1 MIRNMTIGSY
11 YPVDSPIHRLDPRI
25 KLIAV
30 LVFLVS
36 LFLFSSFTGY
46 AVVTVVLLTIIY
58 LSKVPVS
65 FIFKG
70 MRAIVFL
77 LVFTSFFNIF
87 FTKGDILWEWE
98 FIHIT
103 YQGLRQALF
112 MAMRLIYLVV
122 GSSMLT
128 YTTTPGQLTD
138 AIEFLLGWLKIF
150 KAPVHDFAMMMSL
163 ALRFI
168 PLLLSEANRILD
180 AQSARGADIENG
192 SFIKKMRSFVSI
204 IVPLLVSATRR
215 AYELG
220 LAMEARCY
228 NSGHKATKLKP
239 LRFRFTDLVMVPLMA
254 AYIVAIVYVD
264 ELYNLLVGSL

>member
-1 MIRNMTIGSY
+1 MIRNMTIGNY
-11 YPVDSPIHRLDPRI
+11 YPVDSVIHRLDPRV

-36 LFLFSSFTGY
+36 LFLFSDLMGY
-46 AVVTVVLLTIIY
+46 AVVSVVLLTVIT
-58 LSKVPVS
+58 LSKVPFS
-65 FIFKG
+65 YIFKG
-70 MRAIVFL
+70 MRAIIFL
-77 LVFTSFFNIF
+77 LIFTSFFNIF
-87 FTKGDILWEWE
+87 FTKGDVLWEWQ

-112 MAMRLIYLVV
+112 MAMRLIYLVI

-128 YTTTPGQLTD
+128 YTTTPGKLTD
-138 AIEFLLGWLKIF
+138 AIESLLGWLKVF
-150 KAPVHDFAMMMSL
+150 RVPVHDFAMMMSL

-180 AQSARGADIENG
+180 AQSARGADVDSG
-192 SFIKKMRSFVSI
+192 SFVKKMRTMVAI

-228 NSGHKATKLKP
+228 RGGESRTRLHEMK
-239 LRFRFTDLVMVPLMA
+239 FRSADLVA
-254 AYIVAIVYVD
+254 AV
-264 ELYNLLVGSL
+264 LLVLYLAAIIVIGRLL

>member
-1 MIRNMTIGSY
+1 MIRNMTIGMY
-11 YPVDSPIHRLDPRI
+11 YPVDSPIHRLDPRV

-36 LFLFSSFTGY
+36 LFLFSDFMGY
-46 AVVTVVLLTIIY
+46 AVVSVVFLVVIT
-58 LSKVPVS
+58 LSRVPFS
-65 FIFKG
+65 YIFKG
-70 MRAIVFL
+70 MRAIIFL

-87 FTKGDILWEWE
+87 FTKGDILWEWN

-112 MAMRLIYLVV
+112 MSMRLIYLVI

-128 YTTTPGQLTD
+128 YTTTPGKLTD
-138 AIEFLLGWLKIF
+138 AIESLLCWLKIF
-150 KAPVHDFAMMMSL
+150 RVPVHDFAMMMSL

-180 AQSARGADIENG
+180 AQSARGADVENG
-192 SFIKKMRSFVSI
+192 GIVKKMKTMVSI

-228 NSGHKATKLKP
+228 NSGRKATKLKP
-239 LRFRFTDLVMVPLMA
+239 LRFRFTDFLMLPLMV
-254 AYIVAIVYVD
+254 AYIYAIIYVD
-264 ELYNLLVGSL
+264 QLVKILL

>member
-1 MIRNMTIGSY
+1 MIRNMTIGTY

-46 AVVTVVLLTIIY
+46 FVVTFCLLMTVC
-58 LSKVPVS
+58 LSRVPVS
-65 FIFKG
+65 HIFKG

-77 LVFTSFFNIF
+77 LIFTSIFNLF
-87 FTKGDILWEWE
+87 FTSGDILWEWQ

-103 YQGLRQALF
+103 YQGVRQTIF

-128 YTTTPGQLTD
+128 YTSTPGQLTE
-138 AIEFLLGWLKIF
+138 AIESLLSWLKVF
-150 KAPVHDFAMMMSL
+150 RVPVHDFAMMLSL

-180 AQSARGADIENG
+180 AQNARGADIENAG
-192 SFIKKMRSFVSI
+192 FMKKMRSMVSI
-204 IVPLLVSATRR
+204 LVPLLVSATRR

-228 NSGHKATKLKP
+228 SSTRKNTKMKP
-239 LRFRFTDLVMVPLMA
+239 LRMRVTDFLMLPVMVG
-254 AYIVAIVYVD
+254 YVVAIIYVD
-264 ELYNLLVGSL
+264 RNFML

>member
-1 MIRNMTIGSY
+1 MIRNMTIGMY
-11 YPVDSPIHRLDPRI
+11 YPVDSPIHRLDPRV

-36 LFLFSSFTGY
+36 LFLFSDFMGY
-46 AVVTVVLLTIIY
+46 AVVSVVLLTVIF
-58 LSKVPVS
+58 LSKVPLS
-65 FIFKG
+65 HILKG

-77 LVFTSFFNIF
+77 LIFTSFFNIF
-87 FTKGDILWEWE
+87 FTKGDILWEWQ

-112 MAMRLIYLVV
+112 MAMRLIYLVI

-128 YTTTPGQLTD
+128 YTTTPGKLTD
-138 AIEFLLGWLKIF
+138 AIESLLGWLKIF
-150 KAPVHDFAMMMSL
+150 RVPVHDFAMMMSL

-168 PLLLSEANRILD
+168 PLLLAEANRILD
-180 AQSARGADIENG
+180 AQSARGADVDSGGIV
-192 SFIKKMRSFVSI
+192 KKLRTMVSI

-228 NSGHKATKLKP
+228 GGTKKPTKLKP
-239 LRFRFTDLVMVPLMA
+239 LRFRFSDFLMLPLMV
-254 AYIVAIVYVD
+254 AYVIAILYVD
-264 ELYNLLVGSL
+264 ELVKIMP

>member
-1 MIRNMTIGSY
+1 MIRNMTIGMY
-11 YPVDSPIHRLDPRI
+11 YPVDSPIHRLDPRV

-36 LFLFSSFTGY
+36 LFLFSDFMGY
-46 AVVTVVLLTIIY
+46 AVVSVVLLTVIC
-58 LSKVPVS
+58 LSKVPFS
-65 FIFKG
+65 YIFKG
-70 MRAIVFL
+70 MRAIIFL

-87 FTKGDILWEWE
+87 FTKGDILWEWQ

-112 MAMRLIYLVV
+112 MSMRLIYLVI

-128 YTTTPGQLTD
+128 YTTTPGKLTD
-138 AIEFLLGWLKIF
+138 AIESLLGWLKIF
-150 KAPVHDFAMMMSL
+150 RVPVHDFAMMMSL

-168 PLLLSEANRILD
+168 PLLLAEANRILD
-180 AQSARGADIENG
+180 AQSARGADVEKG
-192 SFIKKMRSFVSI
+192 SIVKKMKTMVSI

-228 NSGHKATKLKP
+228 NSGRKSTKLKP
-239 LRFRFTDLVMVPLMA
+239 LHFRFSDFLMLPLMV
-254 AYIVAIVYVD
+254 AYVMAIIYVD
-264 ELYNLLVGSL
+264 RLL

>member
-1 MIRNMTIGSY
+1 MIRNMTIGNF

-36 LFLFSSFTGY
+36 LFLFSNLTGY
-46 AVVTVVLLTIIY
+46 LVVSVFLLVTIG
-58 LSKVPVS
+58 LSRVPLS
-65 FIFKG
+65 YIFKG
-70 MRAIVFL
+70 MRVIIFL
-77 LVFTSFFNIF
+77 LIFTSFFNLF
-87 FTKGDILWEWE
+87 FTEGDILWEWK

-103 YQGLRQALF
+103 YQGIIQTVF

-128 YTTTPGQLTD
+128 YTTTPGQLTE
-138 AIEFLLGWLKIF
+138 AIESLLGWMKVLHV
-150 KAPVHDFAMMMSL
+150 PVHDFAMMISL

-168 PLLLSEANRILD
+168 PLLLAEANRILD
-180 AQSARGADIENG
+180 AQNARGADIENAG
-192 SFIKKMRSFVSI
+192 WVKKMRSMVSI
-204 IVPLLVSATRR
+204 LVPMLVSATRR

-228 NSGHKATKLKP
+228 NSGRKNTKLKP
-239 LRFRFTDLVMVPLMA
+239 LRFRVTDFLMIPLMIL
-254 AYIVAIVYVD
+254 YVALIVYVAHQNW
-264 ELYNLLVGSL
+264 L

>member
-1 MIRNMTIGSY
+1 MIRNMTIGTY

-46 AVVTVVLLTIIY
+46 AVVTVVLLTVVF
-58 LSKVPVS
+58 LSRVPLS
-65 FIFKG
+65 YIFKG

-77 LVFTSFFNIF
+77 LVFTSFFNLF
-87 FTKGDILWEWE
+87 FTEGDILWEWE

-103 YQGLRQALF
+103 YQGVRQTIF

-138 AIEFLLGWLKIF
+138 AIEFLLGWLKVF
-150 KAPVHDFAMMMSL
+150 RVPVHDFAMMMSL

-168 PLLLSEANRILD
+168 PLLLAEANRILD

-192 SFIKKMRSFVSI
+192 GIVKKMRSFVSI
-204 IVPLLVSATRR
+204 LVPLLVSATRR

-228 NSGHKATKLKP
+228 NSGKKATKLKP
-239 LRFRFTDLVMVPLMA
+239 LRFRFSDFLMLPLMVG
-254 AYIVAIVYVD
+254 YIAAIVYVD
-264 ELYNLLVGSL
+264 ELYAYLIAMI

>member
-1 MIRNMTIGSY
+1 MIRNMTIGNY
-11 YPVDSPIHRLDPRI
+11 YPVDSVIHRLDPRV

-36 LFLFSSFTGY
+36 LFLFSDFMGY
-46 AVVTVVLLTIIY
+46 AVVSVVLLTVIT
-58 LSKVPVS
+58 LSKVPFS
-65 FIFKG
+65 YIFKG
-70 MRAIVFL
+70 MRAIIFL
-77 LVFTSFFNIF
+77 LIFTSFFNIF
-87 FTKGDILWEWE
+87 FTKGDVLWEWQ

-112 MAMRLIYLVV
+112 MAMRLIYLVI

-128 YTTTPGQLTD
+128 YTTTPGKLTD
-138 AIEFLLGWLKIF
+138 AIESLLGWLKVF
-150 KAPVHDFAMMMSL
+150 RVPVHDFAMMMSL

-180 AQSARGADIENG
+180 AQSARGADVDSG
-192 SFIKKMRSFVSI
+192 SFVKKMRTMVAI

-228 NSGHKATKLKP
+228 GSAKKPTKLKP
-239 LRFRFTDLVMVPLMA
+239 LKFRFSDLLMLPLMV
-254 AYIVAIVYVD
+254 AYVFAILYVD
-264 ELYNLLVGSL
+264 ELVKIML

>member
-1 MIRNMTIGSY
+1 MIRNMTIGMY
-11 YPVDSPIHRLDPRI
+11 YPVDSPIHRLDPRV

-36 LFLFSSFTGY
+36 LFLFSDFMGY
-46 AVVTVVLLTIIY
+46 AVVSVVLLTVIF
-58 LSKVPVS
+58 LSKVPLS
-65 FIFKG
+65 HIMKG
-70 MRAIVFL
+70 MRAIIFL

-87 FTKGDILWEWE
+87 FTKGDILWEWQ

-112 MAMRLIYLVV
+112 MAMRLIYLVI

-128 YTTTPGQLTD
+128 YTTTPGKLTD
-138 AIEFLLGWLKIF
+138 AIESLLGWLRIF
-150 KAPVHDFAMMMSL
+150 RVPVHDFAMMMSL

-168 PLLLSEANRILD
+168 PLLLAEANRILD
-180 AQSARGADIENG
+180 AQSARGADVENG
-192 SFIKKMRSFVSI
+192 GIVKKMRTMVSI

-228 NSGHKATKLKP
+228 GGTKKPTKLKP
-239 LRFRFTDLVMVPLMA
+239 LRFRFSDFLMLPLMV
-254 AYIVAIVYVD
+254 AYVIAILYVD
-264 ELYNLLVGSL
+264 EIISLL

>member
-1 MIRNMTIGSY
+1 MIRNMTIGMY

-36 LFLFSSFTGY
+36 LFLFGSFMGY
-46 AVVTVVLLTIIY
+46 AVVTVFLFTVIC

-65 FIFKG
+65 YIFKG

-77 LVFTSFFNIF
+77 LIFTSFFNIF
-87 FTKGDILWEWE
+87 FTKGDILWEWKI
-98 FIHIT
+98 IHIT

-138 AIEFLLGWLKIF
+138 AIESLLGWLKVF
-150 KAPVHDFAMMMSL
+150 RVPVHDFAMMMSL

-192 SFIKKMRSFVSI
+192 GLVKKLRSFVSI
-204 IVPLLVSATRR
+204 LVPLLVSATRR

-220 LAMEARCY
+220 MAMEARCY
-228 NSGHKATKLKP
+228 GAKKKPTKLKP
-239 LRFRFTDLVMVPLMA
+239 LRFRFSDFMMLPLMA
-254 AYIVAIVYVD
+254 IYITSIIFVD
-264 ELYNLLVGSL
+264 KLVWW